1 MADNRLNIAE
11 IGMAGVRAKDHDDKR
26 QLILDRSAELFARQG
41 FHRTSISEIAKA
53 CNASS
58 KAWIYHYFPNKEAV
72 LFTLLREFLE
82 LATSRVIAAI
92 EPQSDAKK
100 RLHSFVLECLHVYAE
115 YRINHAMLFSELT
128 LLPAEQRDEIRVLE
142 RSFARVLRE
151 LIQAVNPAIG
161 QGGRQIAAL
170 TMISFGAINW
180 TYTWFN
186 DKGDLSLEDVA
197 DLTTKLLLN
206 GLEQI

>member
-1 MADNRLNIAE
+1 MV
-11 IGMAGVRAKDHDDKR
+11 GVRAKDHDDKR

-53 CNASS
+53 CNSSS

-82 LATSRVIAAI
+82 LATSRVRAAV

-100 RLHSFVLECLHVYAE
+100 RLHSFILECLHIYAE

-128 LLPAEQRDEIRVLE
+128 LLPPEQRNEIHVLE
-142 RSFARVLRE
+142 RAYAKVLRD

-161 QGGRQIAAL
+161 QRRHQIAAL
-170 TMISFGAINW
+170 TMIAFGAINW

-186 DKGDLSLEDVA
+186 DKGALSLEEVA
-197 DLTTKLLLN
+197 VLTTKLLLN
-206 GLEQI
+206 GLEQL

>member
-1 MADNRLNIAE
+1 
-11 IGMAGVRAKDHDDKR
+11 
-26 QLILDRSAELFARQG
+26 
-41 FHRTSISEIAKA
+41 
-53 CNASS
+53 
-58 KAWIYHYFPNKEAV
+58 
-72 LFTLLREFLE
+72 
-82 LATSRVIAAI
+82 
-92 EPQSDAKK
+92 
-100 RLHSFVLECLHVYAE
+100 
-115 YRINHAMLFSELT
+115 MLFSELT

-142 RSFARVLRE
+142 RTFARVLRD

-186 DKGDLSLEDVA
+186 DKGDLSLDEVA